1 MTRFALKHDRAI
13 LIVSL
18 AFLAFA
24 LLISG
29 RAWLQRTTAPA
40 PRPHAVLRVALPGLD
55 LGADAWPARAGA
67 AGYVEVWAELHDAE
81 DYRPL
86 LRLPGA
92 PAQPVAPTPR
102 PAPQPGE
109 ISA

>member
-1 MTRFALKHDRAI
+1 MTRVALRHDRAI
-13 LIVSL
+13 LIASIV
-18 AFLAFA
+18 FLMFA
-24 LLISG
+24 LLVSG
-29 RAWLQRTTAPA
+29 RAWLQRATAPA
-40 PRPHAVLRVALPGLD
+40 PRPHAVLRVALPGLN

-67 AGYVEVWAELHDAE
+67 AGYVELWAAPYDAD

-86 LRLPGA
+86 LQLPGA

-102 PAPQPGE
+102 LGE